1 MILLI
6 KPELDEGGHCIVVSA
21 DRVALNNEINDLLS
35 KTEANIPQEMVA
47 DLPYMK
53 QFPDVHEWHDF
64 EGKIWDMGEQIRQL
78 VFTSKAYFNNDQIN
92 RILHICLDKRAKRGR
107 QSFVMLLGKAKY
119 CQFAHALIPLLE
131 DEDVNGHVI
140 DTLYKMRAGGYVSLI
155 TPFLKHKRTWIRNT
169 AKKYVQKFK
178 DPD

>member
-1 MILLI
+1 M
-6 KPELDEGGHCIVVSA
+6 VSSN
-21 DRVALNNEINDLLS
+21 RVALDNEINNLLS
-35 KTEANIPQEMVA
+35 ETETNIPHEMLA

-92 RILHICLDKRAKRGR
+92 RILNICLDKRAKRGR
-107 QSFVMLLGKAKY
+107 QSFVMLLGKSKY
-119 CQFAHALIPLLE
+119 CEYAHALIPLLE

-140 DTLYKMRAGGYVSLI
+140 DTLYKMRANAYVSLI

-178 DPD
+178 DSD